1 MGMTSIAQ
9 VRGDAVHPETNE
21 DQMQQIREL
30 LVGEILRR
38 TEARLEQLEGRLKEL
53 EGEIGRGLDALAARI
68 ETVGA
73 EAAAGQQTAFETL
86 SRSVVELGEGI
97 RGLSQK

>member
-1 MGMTSIAQ
+1 MSMTSTAQ
-9 VRGDAVHPETNE
+9 MRGEAVQPETNE

-38 TEARLEQLEGRLKEL
+38 TESRLEQIEGRLKEL

-68 ETVGA
+68 EAVGA
-73 EAAAGQQTAFETL
+73 EAAAGQHAAFENL
-86 SRSVVELGEGI
+86 SRSVVELAERI
-97 RGLSQK
+97 RGLSQS

>member
-1 MGMTSIAQ
+1 MSMTSIAQ
-9 VRGDAVHPETNE
+9 VRGGAVHPETNE

-38 TEARLEQLEGRLKEL
+38 TEARLEQLEGQLKAL

-73 EAAAGQQTAFETL
+73 EAAAGQQAAFENL
-86 SRSVVELGEGI
+86 SRSVVELGERI
-97 RGLSQK
+97 RGLSQS